1 MVSVSTKFA
10 TFPSSSMP
18 RELNLVPARLQD
30 SLDIKVKLEGRLVLT
45 PLIGEEEDGT
55 VIVETNPLIA
65 EVRIWEE
72 SRSSFSFSAS
82 LERNLI
88 RGSII

>member
-1 MVSVSTKFA
+1 
-10 TFPSSSMP
+10 MP

-30 SLDIKVKLEGRLVLT
+30 SLDIKVKVEGRLVLT
-45 PLIGEEEDGT
+45 PFIGEDEGGT

-65 EVRIWEE
+65 EVRIREE
-72 SRSSFSFSAS
+72 SRISFSFTAS
-82 LERNLI
+82 RERNLI

>member
-30 SLDIKVKLEGRLVLT
+30 SLDIKVNVEGKLVFT
-45 PLIGEEEDGT
+45 ALIGEEEDGT

-65 EVRIWEE
+65 EVRI
-72 SRSSFSFSAS
+72 
-82 LERNLI
+82 
-88 RGSII
+88 